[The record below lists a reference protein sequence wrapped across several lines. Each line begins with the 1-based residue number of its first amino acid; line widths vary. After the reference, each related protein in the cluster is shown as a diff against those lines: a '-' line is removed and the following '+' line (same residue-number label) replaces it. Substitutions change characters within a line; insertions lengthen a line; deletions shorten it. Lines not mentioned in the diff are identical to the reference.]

1 MDNNKIVFKTKFKGF
16 DKKGVVDYIRNLS
29 EKYDE
34 ALSAKQTEINN
45 YKTVADE
52 LKAKNAEL
60 ETRISDLSEVGEE
73 LSRAKAENS
82 ELKEQNAELEKKLS
96 SVSSQLETDYI
107 PDKERLEKEVE
118 KLRAELDETKAQ
130 TERDKSE
137 IADVLIKADMLAKK
151 LQEEAVMAANARKA
165 EIEKQ
170 IISKKSEL
178 LGISG
183 EIERMKGV
191 FQDLYT
197 RYVDK

>member
-45 YKTVADE
+45 YKTVVDE

-60 ETRISDLSEVGEE
+60 ETRLSDLSEVGEE

-137 IADVLIKADMLAKK
+137 IADVLIKADILAKK

>member
-60 ETRISDLSEVGEE
+60 ETRLSDLSEVGEG

>member
-1 MDNNKIVFKTKFKGF
+1 MNAGF
-16 DKKGVVDYIRNLS
+16 RLFLRSLKRIIFRIKSGVV
-29 EKYDE
+29 
-34 ALSAKQTEINN
+34 KQCGKCE
-45 YKTVADE
+45 
-52 LKAKNAEL
+52 
-60 ETRISDLSEVGEE
+60 
-73 LSRAKAENS
+73 
-82 ELKEQNAELEKKLS
+82 
-96 SVSSQLETDYI
+96 
-107 PDKERLEKEVE
+107 ERLEKEVE

-137 IADVLIKADMLAKK
+137 IADVLIKADKLAKK

>member
-34 ALSAKQTEINN
+34 AISAKQTEINN
-45 YKTVADE
+45 YKTIADE

-60 ETRISDLSEVGEE
+60 ETRLSDLSEVGEE

-82 ELKEQNAELEKKLS
+82 ELKEKNAELERRLS

-118 KLRAELDETKAQ
+118 KLRAELDETRAQ

-137 IADVLIKADMLAKK
+137 IADVLIKADKLAKK